1 MPGGYLVETR
11 VFFQGQGT
19 LRAGPVQVAPIDLA
33 PGRPYP
39 SWALAIAWV
48 LGTVFFGW
56 LFVRFYRRDA
66 AASRS

>member
-1 MPGGYLVETR
+1 
-11 VFFQGQGT
+11 
-19 LRAGPVQVAPIDLA
+19 VQVTPIDLA

-48 LGTVFFGW
+48 LGTVLFGW

>member
-1 MPGGYLVETR
+1 VS
-11 VFFQGQGT
+11 VS
-19 LRAGPVQVAPIDLA
+19 PINLA

-56 LFVRFYRRDA
+56 LFVRGYRRE
-66 AASRS
+66 ASSPTA